1 MQELNQQEID
11 LVGGANNILQ
21 GLWTGAVLTAQNT
34 ISTVGGAAYNF
45 GVNLTDTAGGILAGA
60 TNVLAGV
67 ATATIGTIAGA
78 LTGK

>member
-1 MQELNQQEID
+1 MQELNQQEIAM
-11 LVGGANNILQ
+11 VGGADLLT
-21 GLWTGAVLTAQNT
+21 GLWTGVVLAAQNT
-34 ISTVGGAAYNF
+34 ISTVGGAAFNF

-67 ATATIGTIAGA
+67 ATATIGTVAGA